1 MMKMKKPELLSP
13 AGGYEAL
20 VAAVQSGAD
29 AVYMGFGAFNARRS
43 AKNFTD
49 EEFASAVAYC
59 HLRGVRVF
67 LTLNTL
73 LTDRELPL
81 ALDAARTACRLG
93 VDSVL
98 VQDWGL
104 FDLLRQALPD
114 LPLHASTQMSVFTGG
129 GVRELYEDGC
139 ERVVIA
145 RECSKEDTA
154 SACKACPAEVEIFGH
169 GALCMCYSGQCEFS
183 ALIGGR
189 SGNRGTCAQPC
200 RLPYGYGRF
209 ESTRYPLS
217 LKDNCLAGELDE
229 LRRMGVASIK
239 IEGRMKRPE
248 YVAAVTEIY
257 ARLLREHRTPTK
269 DEQKKLALAFSRDG
283 FTEGYYRGVRG
294 REMFGTRPE
303 NARWPEDWFSEVR
316 TRYEKENLR
325 LVPLALNCTI
335 RAGEPMHLT
344 AEDAD
349 GHAVTV
355 TGAIPEAARSR
366 AVTAEEV
373 ETRLRKT
380 GGTAFSAAQ
389 CAVSLDGGLAVSAG
403 ALNALRREALAQM
416 EAQRT
421 AVPKRRVFDF
431 VPPTIVKNSADKP
444 LLTVS
449 LHRAEQLSEELI
461 ALAPA
466 RVYVPVELLAQL
478 DLSPHLGRT
487 EFFAVLPRIYR
498 TQDEPILRALLEDA
512 AKKGVTGVSIGNLGH
527 LPLARGLDC
536 KLHGGW
542 ALNVYNS
549 AALAFW
555 KEQGLSSACVSF
567 ELRDAQIRDLSKCLP
582 CEAIVYGRLP
592 LMLTENCLNANAFGC
607 RYFTERPASV
617 PCDGAC
623 ASAPELTDRRGEH
636 FPVLRA
642 WGCRSEIEN
651 GKILY
656 LADKSKD
663 WQTLGLRFAQLR
675 FTTESASECVR
686 VLRAYLGKTVE
697 APENITRGLFY
708 RGAE

>member
-1 MMKMKKPELLSP
+1 MTTELLAP
-13 AGGYEAL
+13 AGGQEAL

-43 AKNFTD
+43 ARNFSD
-49 EEFASAVAYC
+49 EEFRAAVSYC
-59 HLRGVRVF
+59 HLRGVKVY

-73 LTDRELPL
+73 VTDRELPAL
-81 ALDAARTACRLG
+81 AAEARTASECG
-93 VDSVL
+93 VDAIL
-98 VQDWGL
+98 VQDWGVL
-104 FDLLRQALPD
+104 ATLQKIIPD
-114 LPLHASTQMSVFTGG
+114 VPLHASTQMSLHTLS
-129 GVRELYEDGC
+129 GVQEAARLGMTRAVLARELSRGE
-139 ERVVIA
+139 IA
-145 RECSKEDTA
+145 
-154 SACKACPAEVEIFGH
+154 EI
-169 GALCMCYSGQCEFS
+169 CQKSPIE
-183 ALIGGR
+183 
-189 SGNRGTCAQPC
+189 
-200 RLPYGYGRF
+200 
-209 ESTRYPLS
+209 
-217 LKDNCLAGELDE
+217 
-229 LRRMGVASIK
+229 

-303 NARWPEDWFSEVR
+303 NARWPEDWFSEIR
-316 TRYEKENLR
+316 ARYEKENLR
-325 LVPLALNCTI
+325 LVPLTLECTI
-335 RAGEPMHLT
+335 RAGQPMALT

-349 GHAVTV
+349 GHRVTV
-355 TGAIPEAARSR
+355 TGAVPEAARSR

-373 ETRLRKT
+373 ETRLKKT

-389 CAVSLDGGLAVSAG
+389 CAVALDGGLAVSAG

-421 AVPKRRVFDF
+421 AVPERRVFDF
-431 VPPTIVKNSADKP
+431 VLPETVKNGADKP

-478 DLSPHLGRT
+478 DLSPYLGRT
-487 EFFAVLPRIYR
+487 EFFALLPRIYR
-498 TQDEPILRALLEDA
+498 TQDEPILRALLEDGV
-512 AKKGVTGVSIGNLGH
+512 KKGVTGVSLANLGH
-527 LPLARGLDC
+527 LSLVRGLDIT
-536 KLHGGW
+536 LHGDW
-542 ALNVYNS
+542 ALSVYNS

-656 LADKSKD
+656 LADKAKD
-663 WQTLGLRFAQLR
+663 WQSLGLRFAQLR

-686 VLRAYLGKTVE
+686 VLRAYQSETVE